1 MKPRTSCT
9 MMADKV
15 TPGDLLTSDNKFNIN
30 QRHTEKHSVFTGKG
44 VFPLKLGLEHSKT

>member
-1 MKPRTSCT
+1 

-30 QRHTEKHSVFTGKG
+30 QRHTEKHSVLTGKG
-44 VFPLKLGLEHSKT
+44 GFPLKLGLEHSKT